1 MGDPLEGVNA
11 IFYMGLATLA
21 FGSIAMCFRMCYKSK
36 CSEINCGCLKIKRD
50 VNVENPYR
58 WAEDPN
64 FLKYV
69 KLESVCH
76 KTLVHWQAILVK
88 QIEREVSLSV
98 RGGVPNGKVVPLVL
112 LIDCWDNAAGEKLL
126 GAFIAV
132 PDKTDSKLCHYAL
145 LSCHKLDDES
155 NSKAQNQ
162 YNSIT
167 TALKRI
173 KLEWDDVLVFIAD
186 NTNVNPAIAK
196 LGNRVMIGCKAH
208 LLALAVKKYLAPYQ
222 VILDKVHGMCTKMRD
237 PNFRGLLK
245 EQGCNLTP
253 FIRGHKWD
261 ATFAMVERYLQIQE
275 AVIVVANSTATNRA
289 ALEKYRLTTQEEIE
303 LGMIRECLSKFHA
316 VTNAIQS
323 RSIDIAS
330 VFCLFNKLREDN
342 PGAEREGK
350 FKHLYLSNV
359 ENPPF
364 ESALVKV
371 IEGREDQLDTVE
383 EDLLMPFLV
392 PDDDDDDDDDEDDD
406 NDYAASIIAAS
417 KRRRIVG
424 SSSKYIP
431 LDWIPTS
438 TCEVERL
445 FSVCRHVFSDW
456 RKSMLDT
463 TLENAVYL
471 RVNRGLWDINTCALA
486 LEADMDVADALDFE

>member
-1 MGDPLEGVNA
+1 MSKNRDSSIPKKCVKYLFRPLPVSPDEGESNEGNKLLCLLCEKSITWKGSKFGYSNPMSHLKNKHSSSYEQALKEA
-11 IFYMGLATLA
+11 ISNNGELVQ
-21 FGSIAMCFRMCYKSK
+21 SK
-36 CSEINCGCLKIKRD
+36 MDYYISDGKTQKMYDWLNWMAEFDI
-50 VNVENPYR
+50 PYR

-76 KTLVHWQAILVK
+76 KTLV
-88 QIEREVSLSV
+88 
-98 RGGVPNGKVVPLVL
+98 
-112 LIDCWDNAAGEKLL
+112 
-126 GAFIAV
+126 
-132 PDKTDSKLCHYAL
+132 HYAL

-208 LLALAVKKYLAPYQ
+208 LLALAVKKSS
-222 VILDKVHGMCTKMRD
+222 
-237 PNFRGLLK
+237 F
-245 EQGCNLTP
+245 
-253 FIRGHKWD
+253 
-261 ATFAMVERYLQIQE
+261 
-275 AVIVVANSTATNRA
+275 
-289 ALEKYRLTTQEEIE
+289 
-303 LGMIRECLSKFHA
+303 
-316 VTNAIQS
+316 
-323 RSIDIAS
+323 
-330 VFCLFNKLREDN
+330 
-342 PGAEREGK
+342 
-350 FKHLYLSNV
+350 YLSNV

-486 LEADMDVADALDFE
+486 LESDMDVADALDFE